1 MNEYQAL
8 QFEEC
13 KAQIAAYCRF
23 SLARE
28 LLTKQMPSFSYLW
41 IKQETKR
48 TKEAIA
54 CVIHCGMLPLPGL
67 FDITDALADA
77 RKDKTLRPYDLN
89 RIAQQVNC
97 IAAVAHYRKQCDVET
112 PYLAELYDAFSNTD
126 RLANAIAACINAHD
140 EVMDHASAKLFSLR
154 KSIRIC
160 EGEIAAEAQRYIASN
175 GSKLTDTITTTRNQR
190 VCVLVKIS
198 EKNSVHGFVHGESAS
213 GQTAY
218 VEPAA
223 LFQLNN
229 KLASLQS
236 QEHEETARILK
247 ELTALVKQ
255 NSDALSANQ
264 ETFTLLDAYFAKAQY
279 AKEHNGCMAHTE
291 PNGKHLYLKEL
302 RHPLIDPMQVVA
314 NTYELKPPYHTLLIT
329 GSNTGG
335 KTVTLKNIGLAACLA
350 QSGMPILAERAVLP
364 FFTQIF
370 IDIGDDQSIQE
381 SLSTF
386 SAHISKLAKICDHV
400 SEDSLVLLDELGS
413 GTDPKEGECLAVAL
427 LDELCAS
434 KAFVLAT
441 THFNGLKSYAKKQDN
456 ILISGVEFDLEQMKP
471 TYRYLEGVSGASNA
485 LAIARRYHM
494 KEQILQKAQALREE
508 SQSDQ
513 ERLME
518 KLEQE
523 ANELEQHKA
532 QTEAALQDVK
542 ALRESLQKERER
554 FEKIKQRTLAE
565 LKERYEQQ
573 LSQIVIEAESLLEE
587 LKQLP
592 RDVKPHVLAEATK
605 QLSDLHIEEEDEAAQ
620 ESVEFHIGD
629 RVSIRHS
636 HTVGEIIELKKDKAC
651 LLVNGLRMN
660 TKQQDL
666 ILLERANT
674 KKRSKEK
681 GYQLHKTTTHF
692 SMELNLIGMK
702 VAEALLIVDK
712 YLDNAILNKVYS
724 VRLIHGNGTGALRNG
739 IHQYLKK
746 DAKVESYR
754 LGAQSEGGTGATV
767 VTLKKAGK
775 RHG

>member
-23 SLARE
+23 SLARKM
-28 LLTKQMPSFSYLW
+28 LTGQMPSFSYLW

-48 TKEAIA
+48 TKEAIE
-54 CVIHCGMLPLPGL
+54 CVIRYGMLPLPGL
-67 FDITDALADA
+67 FDISGALKDAQ
-77 RKDKTLRPYDLN
+77 KDKTLRPYDLN
-89 RIAQQVNC
+89 RIAQQASC
-97 IAAVAHYRKQCDVET
+97 IAAVEQYRRQCEIET
-112 PYLAELYDAFSNTD
+112 PCLDELYGAFTNTD
-126 RLANAIAACINAHD
+126 QLAKAIAACINAHD
-140 EVMDHASAKLFSLR
+140 EVMDHASAKLYSLR
-154 KSIRIC
+154 KSIRLC
-160 EGEIAAEAQRYIASN
+160 EGDIAKEAQRFIAFNSN
-175 GSKLTDTITTTRNQR
+175 KLTDTITTTRNQR
-190 VCVLVKIS
+190 VCVLIKIS
-198 EKNSVHGFVHGESAS
+198 EKNSVRGFIHGESAS

-218 VEPAA
+218 VEPEA

-229 KLASLQS
+229 KLSSLQS
-236 QEHEETARILK
+236 QEQEEVARILM
-247 ELTALVKQ
+247 ELTRLVKQ
-255 NSDALSANQ
+255 NSDGLSANQ

-279 AKEHNGCMAHTE
+279 AKEHEGCMAHVE

-302 RHPLIDPMQVVA
+302 RHPLIDPKQVIA
-314 NTYELKPPYHTLLIT
+314 NTYELKPPYHVLLIT

-350 QSGMPILAERAVLP
+350 QSGMPILAKRAILP

-386 SAHISKLAKICDHV
+386 SAHISKLAAICDHV
-400 SEDSLVLLDELGS
+400 SEASLILLDELGS
-413 GTDPKEGECLAVAL
+413 GTDPKEGECLAVAV

-434 KAFVLAT
+434 QAFILAT
-441 THFNGLKSYAKKQDN
+441 THFHALKSYAKKQDH
-456 ILISGVEFDLEQMKP
+456 ILVSGVEFDVDQMKP

-523 ANELEQHKA
+523 ANELEQRKA
-532 QTEAALQDVK
+532 QMEATLNDVQE
-542 ALRESLQKERER
+542 LRKSLTIERER
-554 FEKIKQRTLAE
+554 FEKMKERTLAE
-565 LKERYEQQ
+565 IKERYEAQ
-573 LSQIVIEAESLLEE
+573 LSQTVSEAEALLDQ

-592 RDVKPHVLAEATK
+592 QDVKPHILAEAMK
-605 QLSDLHIEEEDEAAQ
+605 QLSDIQIEQEEEQTKDI
-620 ESVEFHIGD
+620 EFKIGD

-660 TKQQDL
+660 TKQNDL
-666 ILLERANT
+666 ILLERGKP
-674 KKRSKEK
+674 KKQTREK
-681 GYQLHKTTTHF
+681 GYQLHKTNTHF
-692 SMELNLIGMK
+692 STELNVIGMK
-702 VAEALLIVDK
+702 VAEALPVVDK

-724 VRLIHGNGTGALRNG
+724 VRIIHGNGTGALRTG

-746 DAKVESYR
+746 DPKVEDYR
-754 LGAQSEGGTGATV
+754 LGGQGEGGMGATV
-767 VTLKKAGK
+767 VTLRKAGK